1 MNHPPVEEG
10 AVVDVVFPIEGRFL
24 PRDHA
29 QQLYDVLCRQWPQLA
44 QEAQVGI
51 HAIKL
56 VSGGSEPAMLSR
68 RAKLLLRVPPALA
81 SHLLASQDVCLQIA
95 GQTLQLRQPHVRD
108 LQPHTTLYAY
118 HVAAGSADES
128 AFMADVAHE
137 LAALGVAGERV
148 CGKRQQMT
156 LGGGVVTT
164 FSLMLHALAPDQ
176 SLRLQHH
183 GIGPHRL
190 FGCGLFIPHKSAAA
204 V

>member
-1 MNHPPVEEG
+1 MNLQPIVEG
-10 AVVDVVFPIEGRFL
+10 AMVDVVFPIDGKFL
-24 PRDHA
+24 PRDHT
-29 QQLYDVLCRQWPQLA
+29 QQLCDALCRQWPQLG

-68 RAKLLLRVPPALA
+68 RAKLLLRVPRDLA
-81 SHLLASQDVCLQIA
+81 ARLLACPGIGLQID
-95 GQTLQLRQPHVRD
+95 GQTLQLNAPHARD

-118 HVAAGSADES
+118 HVAATSADES
-128 AFMADVAHE
+128 AFMADVSRE
-137 LAALGVAGERV
+137 LTALGVLGERV
-148 CGKRQQMT
+148 CGKRQQMK
-156 LGGGVVTT
+156 LGSGVVNT
-164 FSLMLHALAPDQ
+164 FSLMLHALAPEQ

>member
-1 MNHPPVEEG
+1 MNYLPLEEG
-10 AVVDVVFPIEGRFL
+10 AVVDVVFPIEGKFL

-29 QQLYDVLCRQWPQLA
+29 QQLCDALCRQWPQLA
-44 QEAQVGI
+44 QEGQVGI

-56 VSGGSEPAMLSR
+56 VSGGGEPAMLSR
-68 RAKLLLRVPPALA
+68 RAKLLLRVPRAMA
-81 SHLLASQDVCLQIA
+81 SDLLACQGVSLLID
-95 GQTLQLRQPHVRD
+95 GQTLQLSQAHLRD

-118 HVAAGSADES
+118 HVAAASADES
-128 AFMADVAHE
+128 AFMADVARE
-137 LAALGVAGERV
+137 LTAIGVAGERV

-156 LGGGVVTT
+156 LGGGAVTT

-176 SLRLQHH
+176 SLSLQHH

>member
-1 MNHPPVEEG
+1 MNLLPVEEG
-10 AVVDVVFPIEGRFL
+10 VVVDVVFPIDGKFL
-24 PRDHA
+24 PRDHT
-29 QQLYDVLCRQWPQLA
+29 QQLCEAVCQQWPQLA
-44 QEAQVGI
+44 QEAMVGI

-56 VSGGSEPAMLSR
+56 VSGGGEPAMLSR
-68 RAKLLLRVPPALA
+68 RAKLLLRVPRALA
-81 SHLLASQDVCLQIA
+81 ADLLACQGVSLQVD
-95 GQTLQLRQPHVRD
+95 GLELQLGQPHARD

-118 HVAAGSADES
+118 QVAADSADEP
-128 AFMADVAHE
+128 AFMAQVARE

-148 CGKRQQMT
+148 CGKRQHMK
-156 LGGGVVTT
+156 LKHGVVNT

-190 FGCGLFIPHKSAAA
+190 FGCGLFIPHISAAA